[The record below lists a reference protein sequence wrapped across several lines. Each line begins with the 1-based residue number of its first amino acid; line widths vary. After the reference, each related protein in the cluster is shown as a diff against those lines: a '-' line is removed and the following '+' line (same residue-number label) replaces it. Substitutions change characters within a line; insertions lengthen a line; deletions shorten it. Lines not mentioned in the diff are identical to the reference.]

1 MADDEKPKKIND
13 LAAMVVLG
21 FLTIVFLGDRLPTPV
36 WVLFG
41 IAVFGLWWLF
51 FMPTK
56 CDTIL
61 RTNSTRLYT
70 RNVRGKLRGCKQWHS
85 VDKRDAVFATLFRMR
100 NPGLMFRMM
109 WAAPQTVPG
118 VSSLSD
124 TVGGRKATY
133 DVSMLLLTLIGAV
146 AGVASAVFTALS

>member
-1 MADDEKPKKIND
+1 MS
-13 LAAMVVLG
+13 
-21 FLTIVFLGDRLPTPV
+21 
-36 WVLFG
+36 
-41 IAVFGLWWLF
+41 
-51 FMPTK
+51 TK

-61 RTNSTRLYT
+61 RTNSTRLCT

-85 VDKRDAVFATLFRMR
+85 VDKRDAVFATLLRMR

-146 AGVASAVFTALS
+146 TGVASAVFAALS